1 MSVCEWADCWV
12 LATDWTSSGVSQ
24 RREGCGSAG
33 YPLLTPA
40 LWCGVG
46 GLLYGGKGG
55 GGHACQGRWVD
66 SVFSR
71 KVLSLRGWAW
81 ITHTPPPAS
90 HSSCHTHTE
99 TLNPEPGLGHLSHA
113 EERGW
118 KKLWTWSAC
127 FEVGAVILRA
137 LSIEGQAGPPSLV
150 SSRPS
155 CNYST
160 HLKCKA
166 QGDRGGQVSSDTLS
180 LVKHIV
186 QTSKEISSPKPVV
199 GAGAS
204 ESNAVMMEPRGLTPL
219 CALTDCSL
227 KSTSLVG
234 G

>member
-90 HSSCHTHTE
+90 HSSCHTHTHRDIKSRTRAWPPFSCGGE
-99 TLNPEPGLGHLSHA
+99 RLEKVMNLICLFWGGSSHF
-113 EERGW
+113 ESSQHWGSGW
-118 KKLWTWSAC
+118 A
-127 FEVGAVILRA
+127 
-137 LSIEGQAGPPSLV
+137 SL
-150 SSRPS
+150 P
-155 CNYST
+155 C
-160 HLKCKA
+160 
-166 QGDRGGQVSSDTLS
+166 
-180 LVKHIV
+180 
-186 QTSKEISSPKPVV
+186 
-199 GAGAS
+199 
-204 ESNAVMMEPRGLTPL
+204 
-219 CALTDCSL
+219 
-227 KSTSLVG
+227 
-234 G
+234 